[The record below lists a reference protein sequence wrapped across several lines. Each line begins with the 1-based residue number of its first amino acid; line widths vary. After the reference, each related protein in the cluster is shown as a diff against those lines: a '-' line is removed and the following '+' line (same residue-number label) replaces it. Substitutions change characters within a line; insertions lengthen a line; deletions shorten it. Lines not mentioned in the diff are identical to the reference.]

1 MKQLKFCIVLFVLAG
16 QLFFSSCDNREDYF
30 ISVNKAPS
38 LTLIKNGVTLEG
50 NTLSDSLKI
59 GVPLSLKYIIQDE
72 EKIIL
77 QVSQEQSKS
86 TFEVGNEL
94 ISFTG
99 STEGQNVFSLSAK
112 DSFGQEAKFSITFTV
127 FRNIAPVALFTVKK
141 IGVSSPYEYEV
152 DASASYDKDARFSG
166 KITEYEYTL
175 ANYKFS
181 SPLNKVRYVFGSA
194 GQKQIRV
201 RVKDNNG
208 DWSSQVSQYIV
219 LN

>member
-1 MKQLKFCIVLFVLAG
+1 MKAIKICLVFFFLAA
-16 QLFFSSCDNREDYF
+16 QLFLSSCDNRKDYF
-30 ISVNKAPS
+30 IEVNKAPI
-38 LTLIKNGVTLEG
+38 LTLVKNGVELTG

-59 GVPLSLKYIIQDE
+59 GEPFSLHYCISDE
-72 EKIIL
+72 EKIRI
-77 QVSQEQSKS
+77 QVTQEQQQNTVDIGS
-86 TFEVGNEL
+86 EL

-99 STEGQNVFSLSAK
+99 VTEGQNLVNLTAE
-112 DSFGQEAKFSITFTV
+112 DSFNEEAKFSITFTV
-127 FRNIAPVALFTVKK
+127 FRNIAPVASFTVKK

-152 DASASYDKDARFSG
+152 DASASYDKDARFNG
-166 KITEYEYTL
+166 KISEYEYTL

-181 SPLNKVRYVFGSA
+181 TTLSKVRYVFGSV

-208 DWSSQVSQYIV
+208 DWSNQVSEYVV

>member
-1 MKQLKFCIVLFVLAG
+1 MKAIKFCLFIFALVAE
-16 QLFFSSCDNREDYF
+16 LFFPSCDSREDYF
-30 ISVNKAPS
+30 IDVNKAPTLS
-38 LTLIKNGVTLEG
+38 LVRNGVALEG

-59 GVPLSLKYIIQDE
+59 GVPISLQYFIQDE

-77 QVSQEQSKS
+77 QVSKEQQRS

-99 STEGQNVFSLSAK
+99 VAEGQDQVTLMAK
-112 DSFGQEAKFSITFTV
+112 DSFNEEAKFSITFTV
-127 FRNIAPVALFTVKK
+127 FRNIAPVAFFTVKK

-181 SPLNKVRYVFGSA
+181 SPLSKVRYVFGSA

-201 RVKDNNG
+201 RVKDNSG
-208 DWSSQVSQYIV
+208 DWSSQVSEYVV

>member
-1 MKQLKFCIVLFVLAG
+1 MKAIKFCLFIFVLVAE
-16 QLFFSSCDNREDYF
+16 LFFPSCDSREDYF
-30 ISVNKAPS
+30 IDVNKAPTLS
-38 LTLIKNGVTLEG
+38 LVRNGVALEG

-59 GVPLSLKYIIQDE
+59 GVPISLQYFIQDE

-77 QVSQEQSKS
+77 QVSQEQQRS
-86 TFEVGNEL
+86 TFEIVNEV
-94 ISFTG
+94 ISFIG
-99 STEGQNVFSLSAK
+99 VAEGQDQVTLTAK

-127 FRNIAPVALFTVKK
+127 FRNIAPIASFTVKK

-152 DASASYDKDARFSG
+152 DASASYDKDARFNG
-166 KITEYEYTL
+166 KIVEYEYTL

-181 SPLNKVRYVFGSA
+181 SPLSKVRYVFGSS

-201 RVKDNNG
+201 RVKDNSG
-208 DWSSQVSQYIV
+208 EWSNYDSEYVV

>member
-1 MKQLKFCIVLFVLAG
+1 MKQLKFCIILFVLAG
-16 QLFFSSCDNREDYF
+16 QFFFSSCDNREDYF
-30 ISVNKAPS
+30 IDVNKAPS
-38 LTLIKNGVTLEG
+38 LTLVKNGVALEG
-50 NTLSDSLKI
+50 NALSDSLKI
-59 GVPLSLKYIIQDE
+59 GVPLSLQYFIQDE
-72 EKIIL
+72 EKILL
-77 QVSQEQSKS
+77 QVFQEQPKS
-86 TFEVGNEL
+86 TFEVSTEL

-99 STEGQNVFSLSAK
+99 QAEGQNIFSLTAR

-127 FRNIAPVALFTVKK
+127 FRNIAPVAQFAIKK

-181 SPLNKVRYVFGSA
+181 SPLSKVRYVFGSA

-201 RVKDNNG
+201 RVKDNSG
-208 DWSSQVSQYIV
+208 DWSAQVSQYVV

>member
-1 MKQLKFCIVLFVLAG
+1 MKPVKFCLLIFALVAE
-16 QLFFSSCDNREDYF
+16 LFFPSCDNREDYF
-30 ISVNKAPS
+30 IDVNKAPTLS
-38 LTLIKNGVTLEG
+38 LIKNGVVLEG
-50 NTLSDSLKI
+50 NTHSDSLKI
-59 GVPLSLKYIIQDE
+59 GVPLSLQYFIQDE

-77 QVSQEQSKS
+77 QVSQEQEKS

-99 STEGQNVFSLSAK
+99 VSEGQALVTLMAK
-112 DSFGQEAKFSITFTV
+112 DSFNEKARFSITFIV
-127 FRNIAPVALFTVKK
+127 FRNIAPIALFSVKK

-152 DASASYDKDARFSG
+152 DASGSYDKDARFNG

-175 ANYKFS
+175 ANYRFS
-181 SPLNKVRYVFGSA
+181 SPLSKVRYVFGSA

-208 DWSSQVSQYIV
+208 DWSSQVSQYVV
-219 LN
+219 LD

>member
-1 MKQLKFCIVLFVLAG
+1 MKAIKFCLFIFALVAE
-16 QLFFSSCDNREDYF
+16 LFFPSCDSREDYF
-30 ISVNKAPS
+30 IDVNKAPTIS
-38 LTLIKNGVTLEG
+38 LVRNGVALEG

-59 GVPLSLKYIIQDE
+59 GVPISLQYFIQDE

-77 QVSQEQSKS
+77 QVSQEQQRS

-94 ISFTG
+94 ISFIG
-99 STEGQNVFSLSAK
+99 VAEGQDQVTLMAK
-112 DSFGQEAKFSITFTV
+112 DSFNEEAKFSITFTV
-127 FRNIAPVALFTVKK
+127 FRNIAPVALFSVKK

-152 DASASYDKDARFSG
+152 DASASYDKDARFNG
-166 KITEYEYTL
+166 KIVEYEYTL

-181 SPLNKVRYVFGSA
+181 TTLSKVRYIFGSA

-201 RVKDNNG
+201 RVKDNSG
-208 DWSSQVSQYIV
+208 DWSGQVSEYVV

>member
-1 MKQLKFCIVLFVLAG
+1 MKAIKFCLFIFALVAE
-16 QLFFSSCDNREDYF
+16 LFFPSCDSREDYF
-30 ISVNKAPS
+30 IDVNKAPTLS
-38 LTLIKNGVTLEG
+38 LVRNGVALEG

-59 GVPLSLKYIIQDE
+59 GIPISLQYFIQDE

-77 QVSQEQSKS
+77 QVSQEQQRS

-99 STEGQNVFSLSAK
+99 VAEGQDQVTLMAK
-112 DSFGQEAKFSITFTV
+112 DSFNEEAKFSITFTV
-127 FRNIAPVALFTVKK
+127 FRNIAPVAFFTVKK

-181 SPLNKVRYVFGSA
+181 SPLSKVRYVFGSA

-201 RVKDNNG
+201 RVKDNSG
-208 DWSSQVSQYIV
+208 DWSSQVSEYVV

>member
-1 MKQLKFCIVLFVLAG
+1 MKLLKFYFVLFVLTG
-16 QLFFSSCDNREDYF
+16 LFFFSSCDNRKDYF
-30 ISVNKAPS
+30 IGVNKAPS
-38 LTLIKNGVTLEG
+38 LMLSKNGVSLEG

-59 GVPLSLKYIIQDE
+59 GVPLSLQYFIQDE
-72 EKIIL
+72 EKIVL
-77 QVSQEQSKS
+77 RVSQEQQKS
-86 TFEVGNEL
+86 IFEVDPEL

-99 STEGQNVFSLSAK
+99 TTEGQNIFSLAAK
-112 DSFGQEAKFSITFTV
+112 DSFNEEATFSITFTV
-127 FRNIAPVALFTVKK
+127 FRNIAPVAQFAVKK

-181 SPLNKVRYVFGSA
+181 SPLSRVRYVFGSA

-201 RVKDNNG
+201 RVKDNSG
-208 DWSSQVSQYIV
+208 DWSTQISQYVV

>member
-1 MKQLKFCIVLFVLAG
+1 MKLLKFCLWIYILAG
-16 QLFFSSCDNREDYF
+16 QFFFSSCDNREDYF
-30 ISVNKAPS
+30 IDVNKAPS
-38 LTLIKNGVTLEG
+38 LTLTKNGVTLEG

-59 GVPLSLKYIIQDE
+59 GVPISLQYFIQDE

-77 QVSQEQSKS
+77 QVTQEQPKS
-86 TFEVGNEL
+86 TFEVGPEL

-99 STEGQNVFSLSAK
+99 STEGQNLFSLSAK
-112 DSFGQEAKFSITFTV
+112 DSFNEEAKFFISFTV

-141 IGVSSPYEYEV
+141 IGVSSPYEYEI
-152 DASASYDKDARFSG
+152 DASGSYDKDARFNG
-166 KITEYEYTL
+166 KIVEYEYIL

-181 SPLNKVRYVFGSA
+181 SILSKVRYVFGSS

-201 RVKDNNG
+201 RVKDNND
-208 DWSSQVSQYIV
+208 DWSSQVSQYVV

>member
-16 QLFFSSCDNREDYF
+16 QLFFSSCDNRDDYF

-50 NTLSDSLKI
+50 NALSDSLKI

-77 QVSQEQSKS
+77 QVSQEESKS
-86 TFEVGNEL
+86 TFDVGPEL

-99 STEGQNVFSLSAK
+99 ATEGQNIFSLSAK
-112 DSFGQEAKFSITFTV
+112 DSFNEEAKFSITFTV
-127 FRNIAPVALFTVKK
+127 FRNIVPVAQFTVKK
-141 IGVSSPYEYEV
+141 IGISSPYEYEV
-152 DASASYDKDARFSG
+152 DASASFDKDARFSG

-181 SPLNKVRYVFGSA
+181 TQLSKVRYVFGSA

-201 RVKDNNG
+201 RVKDNSG

>member
-1 MKQLKFCIVLFVLAG
+1 MKAIKFCLFIFALVAE
-16 QLFFSSCDNREDYF
+16 LFFPSCDSREDYF
-30 ISVNKAPS
+30 IDVNKAPTLS
-38 LTLIKNGVTLEG
+38 LVRNGVALEG

-59 GVPLSLKYIIQDE
+59 GVPISLQYFIQDE

-77 QVSQEQSKS
+77 QVSQEQQRS

-99 STEGQNVFSLSAK
+99 VVEGQDQVTLMAK
-112 DSFGQEAKFSITFTV
+112 DSFNEEAKFSITFTV
-127 FRNIAPVALFTVKK
+127 FRNIAPVAFFTVKK

-181 SPLNKVRYVFGSA
+181 SPLSKVRYVFGSA

-201 RVKDNNG
+201 RVKDNSG
-208 DWSSQVSQYIV
+208 DWSSQVSEYVV

>member
-1 MKQLKFCIVLFVLAG
+1 MKQLTFCIVLFVLAG
-16 QLFFSSCDNREDYF
+16 QFFFSSCDNREDYF
-30 ISVNKAPS
+30 IDVNKAPS
-38 LTLIKNGVTLEG
+38 LTLGKNGVALEG
-50 NTLSDSLKI
+50 NALSDSLKI
-59 GVPLSLKYIIQDE
+59 GVPLSLQYFIQDE
-72 EKIIL
+72 EKILL
-77 QVSQEQSKS
+77 QVFQEQPKS
-86 TFEVGNEL
+86 TFEVGTEL

-99 STEGQNVFSLSAK
+99 VTEGQNNFSLTAK

-127 FRNIAPVALFTVKK
+127 FRNIAPVAQFAVKK

-166 KITEYEYTL
+166 RITEYEYTL

-181 SPLNKVRYVFGSA
+181 SPLSKVRYVFGSA

-201 RVKDNNG
+201 RVKDNSG

>member
-1 MKQLKFCIVLFVLAG
+1 MKPVKFCFVLLAMAG
-16 QLFFSSCDNREDYF
+16 QFFFSSCDNREDYF
-30 ISVNKAPS
+30 IGVNKAPTLS
-38 LTLIKNGVTLEG
+38 LIKNGVALEG
-50 NTLSDSLKI
+50 KTHSDSLKI
-59 GVPLSLKYIIQDE
+59 GVPLSLQYFIQDE

-77 QVSQEQSKS
+77 QVSQEQPKGI
-86 TFEVGNEL
+86 FNVGPEL

-99 STEGQNVFSLSAK
+99 VTEGQDLVTLMAK
-112 DSFGQEAKFSITFTV
+112 DSFTEEARVSITFTV
-127 FRNIAPVALFTVKK
+127 FRNIAPVAQFAVKK

-166 KITEYEYTL
+166 KITEFEYTL

-181 SPLNKVRYVFGSA
+181 SPLSKVRYVFGSA

-208 DWSSQVSQYIV
+208 DWSSQVSQYVV